1 MHVLLTRRCGEFDST
16 TRNREKG
23 RGGAGEDGG
32 LLNGA
37 ARVAVVEGGLG
48 ACLDQTM
55 TGPYGGSR
63 AEEEEKTIGRNTE
76 HRLGHWRKHS
86 GDRLEY

>member
-1 MHVLLTRRCGEFDST
+1 
-16 TRNREKG
+16 
-23 RGGAGEDGG
+23 
-32 LLNGA
+32 
-37 ARVAVVEGGLG
+37 
-48 ACLDQTM
+48 M